1 MIWKYLMDKNLSLH
15 DSNFTLL
22 SLATT
27 NSSLPSRPTGKRHL
41 VVSTAQ
47 INYLNWFSK
56 TSIIGWHKAS
66 K

>member
-1 MIWKYLMDKNLSLH
+1 MDKNLSLQ

-22 SLATT
+22 SLATI

>member
-1 MIWKYLMDKNLSLH
+1 MPDGQKPVLTGFEFHSIEFGNNQFL
-15 DSNFTLL
+15 
-22 SLATT
+22 
-27 NSSLPSRPTGKRHL
+27 SLPSCPTGKRHL